1 MRKARKG
8 QQIMASHNY
17 QQFQYGLE
25 KFPVTLYA
33 NIPIGATGAVGTLD
47 PKKNQGIYSV
57 VRSSAGVYVV
67 TFGLAPQAKIDKYVR
82 LIKASGIL
90 IAAAATGVRMEVVA
104 DNASAG
110 SITVRFVG
118 PTSSSDTT
126 PIAVDPPASST
137 FLLSVVLKNSSV

>member
-1 MRKARKG
+1 
-8 QQIMASHNY
+8 MASHNY

-57 VRSSAGVYVV
+57 VRSGAGVYVV
-67 TFGLAPQAKIDKYVR
+67 TFGLLPQVQIDKYVR
-82 LIKASGIL
+82 LLVAD
-90 IAAAATGVRMEVVA
+90 ATVVNATPAGVRMEVVA
-104 DNASAG
+104 DNAPTG
-110 SITVRFVG
+110 SVTIRFVG

-126 PIAVDPPASST
+126 PIAVDPPSGAVI
-137 FLLSVVLKNSSV
+137 LLRTVLKNSSV